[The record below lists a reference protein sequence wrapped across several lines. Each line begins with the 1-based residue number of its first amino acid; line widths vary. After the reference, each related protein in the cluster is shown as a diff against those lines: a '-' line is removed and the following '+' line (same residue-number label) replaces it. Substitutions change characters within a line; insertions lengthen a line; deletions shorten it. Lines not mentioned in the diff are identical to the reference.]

1 MYNWRVLV
9 GSLLIAIGLSTPAH
23 PISFSGGGGG
33 GGTQYAED
41 AVHTSGDTV
50 TGAGVVR
57 KDTAAALAGADGDY
71 ALLEVD
77 ANGRLHVNLSAVTSA
92 APMNVRLGDGT
103 DLSVLDASGNLA
115 VYLGVALDRTNVV
128 TLSDNA
134 AARLLEINAENS
146 AFTNAWPAWVGKVRT
161 AIPAL
166 TNGNHASPSLT
177 VGGSLWV
184 GEKASAG
191 TPAYAQIT
199 CDTTATGIVVKAAN
213 ASRRRL
219 VVTNH
224 GTTAVYIGSD
234 TSVTS
239 ANGFFL
245 AGTAGATQTFYTT
258 SQIRCITASG
268 SQVVSY
274 FEEAIQ

>member
-1 MYNWRVLV
+1 MCNWRIYIVSFLVVVSV
-9 GSLLIAIGLSTPAH
+9 GSYAY
-23 PISFSGGGGG
+23 PITFSGGGGG

-41 AVHTSGDTV
+41 AVHTSADTG
-50 TGAGVVR
+50 TLSLVVR

-71 ALLEVD
+71 APLEVD
-77 ANGRLHVNLSAVTSA
+77 ANGRLHVNLSAATSS
-92 APMNVRLGDGT
+92 APLNVRLGDGT

-213 ASRRRL
+213 TSRRRL
-219 VVTNH
+219 MVTNH

-258 SQIRCITASG
+258 SQIRCITAAG
-268 SQVVSY
+268 TQVVSY
-274 FEEAIQ
+274 FEETIQ